1 MIQALAGFIVR
12 LCITVCGL
20 PAVSLE
26 VRRAEAS
33 RAARSNVAL
42 AVGYRDDDG
51 DMTGEA
57 IEARGLGFGEY
68 LLPTCD
74 CGEDDDGEDLEDRGR

>member
-26 VRRAEAS
+26 VRRAEAA

-51 DMTGEA
+51 DMSGEA

-68 LLPTCD
+68 MLPTCD
-74 CGEDDDGEDLEDRGR
+74 CEDDGDDLEERRR